1 MPQFYW
7 KYEWSYN
14 EFMIHFVGRLESPSK
29 DIVMYD
35 MLGNVWEWVRD
46 NWTAK
51 VSDMNGRSNPM
62 AGNANDNSHTHV
74 IRGGAFDQYCRKTIS
89 SSREGLDWD

>member
-35 MLGNVWEWVRD
+35 MIGNVWEWVRD
-46 NWTAK
+46 NWTAN
-51 VSDMNGRSNPM
+51 VSDLNPI
-62 AGNANDNSHTHV
+62 NPIFSSDSSTKV

>member
-14 EFMIHFVGRLESPSK
+14 EFMIHFVGRRESPSN

-46 NWTAK
+46 DWISS
-51 VSDMNGRSNPM
+51 VSAITGNVNPIS
-62 AGNANDNSHTHV
+62 GSSSGSTTKT

>member
-46 NWTAK
+46 NWTAN
-51 VSDMNGRSNPM
+51 VRDLNPINPIFSDDS
-62 AGNANDNSHTHV
+62 STKV